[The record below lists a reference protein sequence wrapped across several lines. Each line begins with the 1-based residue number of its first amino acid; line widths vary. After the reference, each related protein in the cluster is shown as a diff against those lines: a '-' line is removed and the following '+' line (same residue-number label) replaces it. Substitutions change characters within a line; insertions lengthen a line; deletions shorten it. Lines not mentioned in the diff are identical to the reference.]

1 MLPACT
7 VQMRLSTTA
16 TSLTGWRWKSAW
28 AALLALLLLAS
39 TAAAWWFSGRGGPP
53 APLQVNGR
61 IEADRIVVAPK
72 LAGRIVELA
81 AREGARVEAGQL
93 LVRLDD
99 RTLRARVDQARAADR
114 TLQTQVDAL
123 SRAVAVLRAESAIGI
138 EAARSRVQAADAEL
152 QRAEAAAAQQ
162 ARDHRRALE
171 LSALAFIGPQ
181 ALEQSAL
188 ALRQAEAQQRAASA
202 QRAQAADALRD
213 AALAPQRVAAREAE
227 IEVLRARRQEAA
239 AALAEVSSALD
250 DLAIRAPA
258 AGTVTGRFT
267 ELGEVVQ
274 PGAPLLELTDLSR
287 LYLKAWL
294 PETQLGR
301 VQRGQAAQIQVDAF
315 PGQSFPA
322 TVRYIASRA
331 EFTPK
336 EVQSR
341 DERIRLVYELRLYP
355 DADPAGRLNPGQP
368 ADALIRWHDAQP

>member
-1 MLPACT
+1 MKLF
-7 VQMRLSTTA
+7 TTA
-16 TSLTGWRWKSAW
+16 TTLKGWRRTTAW
-28 AALLALLLLAS
+28 ALLALLLLAS
-39 TAAAWWFSGRGGPP
+39 TAAAWWFGRRDAPP

-72 LAGRIVELA
+72 LAGRVVELTV
-81 AREGARVEAGQL
+81 REGAQVEAGQL

-114 TLQTQVDAL
+114 TLEAQVAAL
-123 SRAVAVLRAESAIGI
+123 ARGLAVLRAESAIGI
-138 EAARSRVQAADAEL
+138 TAARSRVQAADAEQ
-152 QRAEAAAAQQ
+152 QRAEAAAAQH
-162 ARDHRRALE
+162 ARDHRRAQE
-171 LSALAFIGPQ
+171 LSGLGFIGPQ

-188 ALRQAEAQQRAASA
+188 ALRQAEAQRQATTA

-227 IEVLRARRQEAA
+227 IEVVRARRQEAA

-287 LYLKAWL
+287 LYLKAYL
-294 PETQLGR
+294 PEAMIGR
-301 VQRGQAAQIQVDAF
+301 VRRGQAAQIQVDAF
-315 PGQSFPA
+315 PGMAFAA
-322 TVRYIASRA
+322 TVRYIGSRA

-368 ADALIRWHDAQP
+368 ADALIRWHDEQP